1 MLHSGKVLDLASAR
15 GERAHVAGFTLIE
28 LMIVV
33 AIIGILAAVAVPA
46 FLNYLRSSKTTEA
59 QENLKSMGDGALN
72 YFATEQRL
80 PDSLAEMA
88 LGGLIDDALGNGEKD
103 GYDWVATFDPFG
115 SENFS
120 IEGYPAS
127 PYAGHLNFF
136 MDQTGVVRYSEDGPA
151 DASSAILSTLV
162 LDPNMS
168 HPSGT
173 PACWGGP
180 FTPTFPPGVP
190 TPTTLQAQAEA
201 DALLLEIPLQLLGMI
216 QFDYPDAF
224 AAAANKMISV
234 FGANSPIGLAGTLHS
249 QINQAL
255 DNASIGGP
263 DGAFHF
269 EDLLPP
275 PEGNFDAP
283 SVIADVQNSLGGCS
297 GACLAFEPGAAD
309 CALVCSEEIGEVA
322 EPELLLHTYVV
333 TLLDTLDLG
342 IACERRPDAL
352 AFVSIGG
359 DPSSF
364 FLNDVSALLVPSV
377 PALSPSILG
386 AVALGLVAL
395 GAWRLRR

>member
-162 LDPNMS
+162 LDSNTS

-173 PACWGGP
+173 PTCWSGP
-180 FTPTFPPGVP
+180 YVPTFPPRIP

-201 DALLLEIPLQLLGMI
+201 DVLLLEIPRQLLEMI
-216 QFDYPDAF
+216 QLDYPDAF
-224 AAAANKMISV
+224 EVAASEMISV
-234 FGANSPIGLAGTLHS
+234 FGANNPIGLAETLHS
-249 QINQAL
+249 YINQAL

-263 DGAFHF
+263 NGAFHS

-275 PEGNFDAP
+275 PDGNFDAS

-297 GACLAFEPGAAD
+297 GACLAFGHSAAD
-309 CALVCSEEIGEVA
+309 CALACSEEIGVVA

-333 TLLDTLDLG
+333 MLIDTLDLV

-352 AFVSIGG
+352 AFVNMGE

-364 FLNDVSALLVPSV
+364 FLNDLSSLLVPAV
-377 PALSPSILG
+377 PALFPSLLG